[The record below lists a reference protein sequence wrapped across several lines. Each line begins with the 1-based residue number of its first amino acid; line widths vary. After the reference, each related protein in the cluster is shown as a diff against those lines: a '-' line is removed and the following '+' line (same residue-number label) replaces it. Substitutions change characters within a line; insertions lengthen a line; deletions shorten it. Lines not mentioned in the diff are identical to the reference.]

1 MIKWVQKRD
10 GRIVAFRAEKIADA
24 IFAAAKAV
32 GGEDR
37 RQAEVL
43 AGQVIHLLQQ
53 TVLAQ
58 EVPQVEDV
66 QDLVEKVLI
75 EEGHA
80 RTAKAF
86 ILYRNQ
92 RTRIRDAKSELMDVV
107 SEIFQESGTDAQVTS
122 TPLGKLQ
129 RIAVAASERYA
140 LHNLLPRDFSLAHQR
155 ARMHIDRLGHYA
167 TAVAGAVVDLHQLLH
182 SCQLVGRIQVPQLRA
197 VDDLEQAIQALIVAA
212 QSETIGELL
221 FANIDQV
228 FAVMC
233 HNNQF
238 NISQAQ
244 AESFASHLLT
254 NINLALMAGTAESL
268 KVGISVGLEA
278 APAGQL
284 LTQSLLRALEQSPSL
299 QASLVAPQIIYQ
311 LREGINLSQGDVGYA
326 TSSFAQQVA
335 KQRGNP
341 SLVLSA
347 ADDNTRFLAG
357 GARLDKDAPI
367 LLSRTHINLPRL
379 ALEAD
384 NERDFLA
391 SIDAIFSL
399 AAKQAVHRSEILSAL
414 QPADLPLTASQ
425 LCEKQ
430 LLDNVRRV
438 PLLTSAMLL
447 LVPVG
452 IQEALQVVQQRFA
465 SSFSSV
471 DFINLLNEICE
482 HWRSYYSLNLQIG
495 VVPSTLAARRFFA
508 YDINNYP
515 LVKNLWPEASS
526 YSCMVSGD
534 LPTLFTGGQLALWPS
549 AGQIREGLVYMQPIQ
564 RTICLRCGSDLAVN
578 GETECPQCHGYER
591 GTITQED
598 GYLVLNEEL
607 IANL

>member
-10 GRIVAFRAEKIADA
+10 GRIVPFRAEKIADA

-32 GGEDR
+32 GGENR

-122 TPLGKLQ
+122 TPLGKLH

-182 SCQLVGRIQVPQLRA
+182 SCQLVGRIQVPQLLA

-221 FANIDQV
+221 LANIDQV
-228 FAVMC
+228 FAAMC
-233 HNNQF
+233 CANQLS
-238 NISQAQ
+238 ISPAQ

-254 NINLALMAGTAESL
+254 NVNLALMAGTAESL
-268 KVGISVGLEA
+268 RVGISVGLET

-284 LTQSLLRALEQSPSL
+284 LTQSLLLALEQSPSL
-299 QASLVAPQIIYQ
+299 QASVAPQIIYQ
-311 LREGINLSQGDVGYA
+311 LREGVNLSQGDVGYLT
-326 TSSFAQQVA
+326 TSLAQRVA

-341 SLVLSA
+341 SFVFSA
-347 ADDNTRFLAG
+347 ADDNVQFLAG
-357 GARLDKDAPI
+357 GARLDKNAPI

-391 SIDAIFSL
+391 NIDAIFSL
-399 AAKQAVHRSEILSAL
+399 AAKQVVHRSEILSAL
-414 QPADLPLTASQ
+414 QPTDLPLTASQ
-425 LCEKQ
+425 LCEKH
-430 LLDNVRRV
+430 LLDNVRKV

-465 SSFSSV
+465 STFSSA
-471 DFINLLNEICE
+471 DIINLLNEICE
-482 HWRSYYSLNLQIG
+482 HWRGYYSLNLQIG
-495 VVPSTLAARRFFA
+495 VVPSALAARRFYA

-515 LVKNLWPEASS
+515 LVRNLWPEASS
-526 YSCMVSGD
+526 YSCMVNGD
-534 LPTLFTGGQLALWPS
+534 LPIPFPGGQLALLPS
-549 AGQIREGLVYMQPIQ
+549 AGQIREGLVYMQPIH
-564 RTICLRCGSDLAVN
+564 RITCLRCGSDLVAN
-578 GETECPQCHGYER
+578 GETKCPQCHGYER
-591 GTITQED
+591 GTMTQED
-598 GYLVLNEEL
+598 GYLVLKEEP
-607 IANL
+607 IAN